1 VGAFRFICN
10 AAQLSYDD
18 PIVYPGQPGA
28 AHLHQFFGNTQANAH
43 STYQTLRTSGDS
55 TCNNPL
61 NRSAYWIPAMMDG
74 RGQVVRPDYVSIY
87 YKRRPETDP
96 ECRRMGTACVGLP
109 RGLKYVFGYNAAT
122 SSADTNG
129 GFHWNCDGQGATSG
143 HFRNIPEAARGCPTG
158 ARLGAVIASPECWDG
173 VNIDSPNH
181 RSHVAYAGYGNEGQL
196 RCPSTH
202 PYVIPQFTLGAWYTT
217 DNNLDRTGNTDPR
230 TVTWHLSSDRTHAGD
245 PMMTPGSSLHADWF
259 GAWDDTI
266 MEKWT
271 AHCVNRLLN
280 CSGGDLGNGWQLKN
294 FAGFSYTANPR
305 LVSPPTRVH

>member
-1 VGAFRFICN
+1 
-10 AAQLSYDD
+10 
-18 PIVYPGQPGA
+18 
-28 AHLHQFFGNTQANAH
+28 
-43 STYQTLRTSGDS
+43 
-55 TCNNPL
+55 
-61 NRSAYWIPAMMDG
+61 
-74 RGQVVRPDYVSIY
+74 
-87 YKRRPETDP
+87 
-96 ECRRMGTACVGLP
+96 
-109 RGLKYVFGYNAAT
+109 LKYVFGYNAAT

-129 GFHWNCDGQGATSG
+129 GFHWNCDGQGAVSG

-181 RSHVAYAGYGNEGQL
+181 RSHVAYAGYGNLGYL

-217 DNNLDRTGNTDPR
+217 DANLDRTGNTDPR
-230 TVTWHLSSDRTHAGD
+230 TATWHLSSDRTHAGD

-259 GAWDDTI
+259 GAWDDII

-271 AHCVNRLLN
+271 SHCINRLLN

-305 LVSPPTRVH
+305 LVSAPTKPH